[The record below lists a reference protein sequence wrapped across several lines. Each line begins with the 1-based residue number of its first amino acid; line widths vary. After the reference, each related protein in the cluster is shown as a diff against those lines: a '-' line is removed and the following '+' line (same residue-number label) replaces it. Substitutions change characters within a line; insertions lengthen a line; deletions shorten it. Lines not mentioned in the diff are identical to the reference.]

1 MGKIINGGAGVWG
14 DHAMSA
20 HPSLSEADAKRMV
33 DYILAMDDVQA
44 NIASLPLSGKV
55 NAVIPE
61 GENGLGSFLL
71 RASYADK
78 GGNSIGSLNGVDF
91 VALRSPF
98 VDPQTSV
105 DRKGVQLLT
114 TPRVSFMMAG
124 DNSQFALKGIDLTG
138 IQQIDVLA
146 AINQRNGALGGIV
159 EIRLG
164 SPTGEILGTS
174 EKIGRKE
181 GGGFRPPQG
190 VSMQDWMRMN
200 SNRAQVKI
208 KPTAGVQDL
217 YFIFKNPE
225 AKGDQVLMSINE
237 IEFKNKVEE

>member
-1 MGKIINGGAGVWG
+1 
-14 DHAMSA
+14 
-20 HPSLSEADAKRMV
+20 
-33 DYILAMDDVQA
+33 
-44 NIASLPLSGKV
+44 
-55 NAVIPE
+55 IPE
-61 GENGLGSFLL
+61 GENGQGSFLL
-71 RASYADK
+71 RASYSDK

-114 TPRVSFMMAG
+114 TPRVNFLVAG

-138 IQQIDVLA
+138 VQQIDVLA
-146 AINQRNGALGGIV
+146 TINQRNGAIGGTV

-164 SPTGEILGTS
+164 SPNGEVLGTS

-190 VSMQDWMRMN
+190 VSMQEWVRMN
-200 SNRAQVKI
+200 ANRAKVKI
-208 KPTAGVQDL
+208 KPTSGVKDL

-225 AKGDQVLMSINE
+225 AKPEQVLMSINE